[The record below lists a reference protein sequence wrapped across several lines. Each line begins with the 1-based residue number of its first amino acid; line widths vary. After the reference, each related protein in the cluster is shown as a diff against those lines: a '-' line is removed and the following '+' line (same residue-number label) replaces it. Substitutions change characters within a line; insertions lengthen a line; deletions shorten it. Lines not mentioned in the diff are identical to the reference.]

1 LFYVI
6 LASTFQNE
14 SEQFMNPKIKYT
26 LIGCVSFILLV
37 GMFAVGL
44 LAGWAFPIGNGT
56 GISGLLNRVE
66 SGPVATPDTD
76 TPTDV
81 SSLFEPFW
89 QTWQIVHDYY
99 VDQPVDDT
107 LLMQGAIR
115 GMLEALDDPHTSYM
129 DPKIYALEEQSLAGE
144 YEGIGAYIDTSGE
157 YVEIISPITGS
168 PAEAAGLKSGDL
180 IVGIN
185 GEDMTGVS
193 GDLVHSKILGPAG
206 TKVTLTI
213 KREDLE
219 EPFDVTITRAKIIVP
234 SVESRMLEDEDN
246 LAYVRINIFGED
258 TADDLRSQLR
268 ALLKNNPRGLILD
281 LRGNGGGYLDT
292 SIEVVSEFIDS
303 GVVLYEE
310 YGDGSRETYE
320 AKYGGLATE
329 IPLVVLVDEG
339 TASASEITA
348 GAIQDYDR
356 GILVGTTTYGKGS
369 VQNWLALV
377 NDQGAIRVT
386 IARWLTPNGRQI
398 NEVGIEPDYVVEFT
412 EEDIENENDVQL
424 KKAIELLND
433 LIAGEL

>member
-1 LFYVI
+1 
-6 LASTFQNE
+6 
-14 SEQFMNPKIKYT
+14 MNPKIKYS
-26 LIGCVSFILLV
+26 LIGCISLILLA

-44 LAGWAFPIGNGT
+44 LVGWAFPVGDGT
-56 GISGLLNRVE
+56 GISGLLNQNE
-66 SGPVATPDTD
+66 TNPTAPADTG

-89 QTWQIVHDYY
+89 QTWEIVHDSY
-99 VDQPVDDT
+99 VDQPVDNT

-115 GMLEALDDPHTSYM
+115 GMLASLDDPHTSYM
-129 DPKIYALEEQSLAGE
+129 DPEMYALEEQSLAGE

-180 IVGIN
+180 IVGID

-193 GDLVHSKILGPAG
+193 GDVVHSLILGPAG
-206 TKVTLTI
+206 TDVTLTI
-213 KREDLE
+213 KRESLE
-219 EPFDVTITRAKIIVP
+219 EPFDITITRAKIVVP
-234 SVESRMLEDEDN
+234 SVESRMLEDQDN
-246 LAYVRINIFGED
+246 LAYVRINIFGEE

-268 ALLKNNPRGLILD
+268 DLLKNNPRGLVLD

-292 SIEVVSEFIDS
+292 AIEVVSEFVDN
-303 GVVLYEE
+303 GVVVYEE
-310 YGDGSRETYE
+310 YGDGTRDSYE
-320 AKYGGLATE
+320 VKPGGLATE

-348 GAIQDYDR
+348 GAIQDYER

-386 IARWLTPNGRQI
+386 IARWLTPKGRQI
-398 NEVGIEPDYVVEFT
+398 NEVGIEPDYTVEFT
-412 EEDIENENDVQL
+412 EEDITNENDVQL

-433 LIAGEL
+433 LIAGKLE

>member
-6 LASTFQNE
+6 LALILYE
-14 SEQFMNPKIKYT
+14 LEKFMNPKIKYS
-26 LIGCVSFILLV
+26 LIGCISLILLA
-37 GMFAVGL
+37 GMFSIGL
-44 LAGWAFPIGNGT
+44 LAGWAFPVGAGT
-56 GISGLLNRVE
+56 GISGLLNQGE
-66 SGPVATPDTD
+66 ASPTATLDTN

-81 SSLFEPFW
+81 ATLFEPFW
-89 QTWQIVHDYY
+89 QTWEVVHEYF

-115 GMLEALDDPHTSYM
+115 GMLAALDDPHTSYM
-129 DPKIYALEEQSLAGE
+129 DPEMYSFEEQSLAGE
-144 YEGIGAYIDTSGE
+144 YEGIGAYIDTSDE

-180 IVGIN
+180 IVGID

-193 GDLVHSKILGPAG
+193 GEEVHAKILGPAG
-206 TKVTLTI
+206 TDVTLTI
-213 KREDLE
+213 KREGVD
-219 EPFDVTITRAKIIVP
+219 EPFDVTITRAKIVVP
-234 SVESRMLEDEDN
+234 SVESKMLEGEDN

-258 TADDLRSQLR
+258 TATDLRSQLR
-268 ALLKNNPRGLILD
+268 ELLKNNPRGMVLD

-303 GVVLYEE
+303 GVVVYEE
-310 YGDGSRETYE
+310 YGDGSRDSYDV
-320 AKYGGLATE
+320 KSGGLATE

-348 GAIQDYDR
+348 GAIQDYER

-386 IARWLTPNGRQI
+386 IARWLTPKGRQI

-412 EEDIENENDVQL
+412 EEDIKNENDAQL

-433 LIAGEL
+433 LIDGKLN